1 MTFEEYVHLRGAALV
16 RFARLLTGDDHRA
29 DDLVQDVLAKA
40 HRRWRRVMA
49 GDRPDVYVRRM
60 LVDAGCAGRWRRF
73 GRRSRRQPRPGAPAT
88 AATGHGPADPG
99 SEAAGRDQTW
109 GRMSRLP
116 PRPRAVLVL
125 RYYEELDDVLIA
137 EIVGCSPETVRATAL
152 RALATLRGGPLGVAD
167 PVPGSGR

>member
-16 RFARLLTGDDHRA
+16 RFARLLTGDDRRA
-29 DDLVQDVLAKA
+29 DELVRDVLAKA

-60 LVDAGCAGRWRRF
+60 LVDAGCAGWWRRF
-73 GRRSRRQPRPGAPAT
+73 GRRSRPGAPAA
-88 AATGHGPADPG
+88 AATGRHVSTGDVVDPR

-109 GRMSRLP
+109 RRMSWLP

-125 RYYEELDDVLIA
+125 RYYEELDDALIA
-137 EIVGCSPETVRATAL
+137 EIVGCSPESVRAIAL
-152 RALATLRGGPLGVAD
+152 RALATLAGRPSHAD
-167 PVPGSGR
+167 PVPGSGW